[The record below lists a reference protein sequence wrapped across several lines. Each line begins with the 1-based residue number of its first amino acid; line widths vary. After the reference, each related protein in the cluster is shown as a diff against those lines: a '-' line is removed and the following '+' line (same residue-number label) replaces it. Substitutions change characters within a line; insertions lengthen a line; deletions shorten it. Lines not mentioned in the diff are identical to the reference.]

1 MNVRTKVLLGASM
14 LAWTATA
21 SAQTVEPGNAGAQ
34 AGAPGNDPGSQNV
47 PLGDTGTSEAGAQ
60 GDIVV
65 TGIRRSL
72 EKAAEIKQ
80 KALQVVDSIV
90 SEDIGKFP
98 DPTTSAALQRVPGV
112 QVSVTQSNEIG
123 NVRVRGLGDILT
135 TVDGREIITT
145 TGRTFAT
152 QDLSAD
158 ALARVDVVKSNTADL
173 IEGGIAGIIDLQLNK
188 PFNFRRP
195 TIAINARGNYGLKAE
210 RFDPQLSVL
219 VTDTWQ
225 TGIGDIGALLNVS
238 WAKTHYDHPRTREG
252 VRRVANGTGIPHKLP
267 GVLLPNVVESH
278 SDYGWYERP
287 QANAALQ
294 WQAAEDLE
302 VYADGLY
309 TGYRSKSQW
318 SLANAQF
325 FVPGTSIAA
334 YELSDECITA
344 RARNDSGQ
352 TPLPGGAPL
361 TLPANTVDEYC
372 KVQSA
377 TINNAVSEQKTYSY
391 DNRTDA
397 WLGALGMR
405 YNRDGVSAKAE
416 LSYQRSVNTSET
428 VLAVV
433 SQRIPTF
440 EYTANTGDG
449 ALVNTPGNPYL
460 SSANLVFAQGLDQT
474 FNRSVGEL
482 WQGRVDGSFD
492 IESSLM
498 SRFQVGVRYADRTG
512 EFQSAVVNRAAP
524 GGVIGSPTEASAIR
538 VDGAGLPAD
547 YLYRMPGVPTFND
560 GAGALVPDPDFLR
573 SDRGRDALRTFYGL
587 PTGDPAYQPQRRFYA
602 TEKTI
607 AGYAQLA
614 YETPLFAG
622 MTLDGVFGVRP
633 TRTERT
639 ITGSSVVTIPA
650 AGGQPASTQVLPL
663 AATTADIDILPNASA
678 RIEFGCGLQLRA
690 SYAKTVRR
698 PDFASLNPGLT
709 YSLSTNPNL
718 LNSGSAGNPDLRPQK
733 SDSYDASLE
742 YYFPRGF
749 VAVAVYRRNIIDRVV
764 TASANEVIDGINYSI
779 SRPRNIGA
787 AELQGVEVSGQAF
800 FDFLPGPLSGLGAL
814 GNFTYADTE
823 VKGTDRLAGL
833 PLQGVS
839 KYNFNVGLLYEKYHL
854 SGRLVYTYRSSY
866 YDSDET
872 GGLGIRPLDD
882 PSRAAD
888 ATYNPLLLNYVKPGG
903 RLDFGTSWD
912 VNDRLR
918 FDVGGTNILGNK
930 YQGYFSRP
938 FLGNEYRYDETTYT
952 VGARLRI

>member
-1 MNVRTKVLLGASM
+1 MSKRAAM
-14 LAWTATA
+14 LFTVTLPAWP
-21 SAQTVEPGNAGAQ
+21 SLAQ
-34 AGAPGNDPGSQNV
+34 AQDLSRDAADEQSGGPAQSAASEPAEGA
-47 PLGDTGTSEAGAQ
+47 

-65 TGIRRSL
+65 TGIRSSL
-72 EKAAEIKQ
+72 EKAAAIKQ
-80 KALQVVDSIV
+80 KATQVVDSIV

-188 PFNFRRP
+188 PFNFQRP
-195 TIAINARGNYGLKAE
+195 TLAINARGNYGVKVD
-210 RFDPQLSVL
+210 RFDPQLSAL
-219 VTDTWQ
+219 VTNTWH
-225 TGIGDIGALLNVS
+225 TGIGDIGALLNVT
-238 WAKTHYDHPRTREG
+238 WAKTHYNHPRTREG
-252 VRRVANGTGIPHKLP
+252 VRRVANGTTIPHKLP

-294 WQAAEDLE
+294 WQASDSLE

-318 SLANAQF
+318 SLANAQL
-325 FVPGTSIAA
+325 FVPGTSIAD

-352 TPLPGGAPL
+352 SPLPGGTPP
-361 TLPANTVDEYC
+361 TLPAFTAGEYC

-377 TINNAVSEQKTYSY
+377 TVNNAVSEQKTYSY

-397 WLGALGMR
+397 WLGALGVR
-405 YNRDGVSAKAE
+405 YKQDGVQAAAE

-440 EYTANTGDG
+440 QYVANTGDG
-449 ALVNTPGNPYL
+449 ASVTTPDNPYL
-460 SSANLVFAQGLDQT
+460 SAANLVFAQGLDQT
-474 FNRSVGEL
+474 FSRSVGEL
-482 WQGRVDGSFD
+482 WQGRVDGSFE
-492 IESSLM
+492 IESSLL
-498 SRFQVGVRYADRTG
+498 SKFQVGVRYADRTG
-512 EFQSAVVNRAAP
+512 EFEQAVVNRAAP
-524 GGVIGSPTEASAIR
+524 GGSLGSATEASAIR
-538 VDGAGLPAD
+538 VQGSSLPDG
-547 YLYRMPGVPTFND
+547 YLYRMPGVRTFNG

-573 SDRGRDALRTFYGL
+573 SSSGRDTLRAFYGL
-587 PTGDPAYQPQRRFYA
+587 PAGDPAYQPERRFYA
-602 TEKTI
+602 AEKTV
-607 AGYAQLA
+607 AGYVQLTYA
-614 YETPLFAG
+614 TPIVG
-622 MTLDGVFGVRP
+622 GVSLDGVVGVRP

-650 AGGQPASTQVLPL
+650 ASGQPARTEVRPL
-663 AATTADIDILPNASA
+663 AATTADIDVLPNATA
-678 RIEFGCGLQLRA
+678 RLQFGGGLQLRGG
-690 SYAKTVRR
+690 YAKTVRR

-718 LNSGSAGNPDLRPQK
+718 LNSGAAGNPDLRPQK

-742 YYFPRGF
+742 YYFRQGF
-749 VAVAVYRRNIIDRVV
+749 VAVAVYKRNIVDRVV

-787 AELQGVEVSGQAF
+787 AELQGVEVSGQMF
-800 FDFLPGPLSGLGAL
+800 FDFLPGALSGLGAL

-823 VKGTDRLAGL
+823 VKGVDRLAGL

-839 KYNFNVGLLYEKYHL
+839 KYNFNAGLLFEKYGL
-854 SGRLVYTYRSSY
+854 SGRLVYTYRSTY
-866 YDSDET
+866 YDADET
-872 GGLGIRPLDD
+872 GGLGIRPLTDASRVTD
-882 PSRAAD
+882 PS
-888 ATYNPLLLNYVKPGG
+888 YNPLLLNYVKPGG
-903 RLDFGTSWD
+903 RLDFGVSWD
-912 VNDRLR
+912 ATDRIR
-918 FDVGGTNILGNK
+918 FDLGGTNILGNK
-930 YQGYFSRP
+930 YQGYFAER
-938 FLGNEYRYDETTYT
+938 FLGNEYRYDETTFT
-952 VGARLRI
+952 VGFRARM